1 MTPDWSFRNKRV
13 LVVGPSASGKTTWA
27 LEAIRGFRGPRFL
40 FDQKGEFAHRLQC
53 SASHSPRQ
61 CMEAVRQSRP
71 VCFNPHSVFPGRTE
85 EGFAW
90 FSALAFAYG
99 KELPGEKLFVVDEV
113 HHFTGTGAGQLP
125 QGLRM
130 ILETGRC
137 YRLHSIAIS
146 HGANLVNN
154 RLRNQFSHVVA
165 FASREENALRFL
177 EGVGLQAEEVTR
189 LAPLHFVERD
199 VDASATRAGRIIW
212 RGNRP
217 SVQAG
222 AASTDFPGKAKT
234 PPPPASGG

>member
-27 LEAIRGFRGPRFL
+27 LEAIAGFRGPRFC
-40 FDQKGEFAHRLQC
+40 FDQKGEFAHRLKC
-53 SASHSPRQ
+53 TGARCPWECLR
-61 CMEAVRQSRP
+61 ALKAGRP
-71 VCFNPHSVFPGRTE
+71 VCFNPHLKFPGKTE
-85 EGFAW
+85 EGFGW
-90 FSALAFAYG
+90 FSDWAFRMA

-113 HHFTGTGAGQLP
+113 HHFTGTGTGQLP

-177 EGVGLQAEEVTR
+177 EGVGLAAEQITG

-199 VDASATRAGRIIW
+199 IDASATRAGRIIW

-217 SVQAG
+217 RVHVG
-222 AASTDFPGKAKT
+222 AASSDFPGKAKT